1 MTESNIPLVAFI
13 GYTNSG
19 KSTLLNRLTGTRKA
33 VVANEAHTT
42 RDLNYGEDFWEG
54 FYMRFVDTGGLV
66 PDPSDKIQKA
76 VQLKSWSA
84 INEADVLVWVL
95 DRKQD
100 PETISEIMI
109 KRIWKTGKPCIIAIN
124 KVDDPNQDNSPSDY
138 AFMGAN
144 GFVNVSC
151 NTGYNLDVL
160 MDTINEQLKKLGF
173 EPKFEKDVDLYE
185 APKAKRSNLKTVS
198 RTKRGSYVVTRND
211 DGMFESNS
219 LEKWQQTELDEL
231 EKPEIEAII
240 YDLGG
245 VVFDFRY
252 KTMNKILDRDFGIV
266 TGKDFD
272 SDELWKGVTKSG
284 EAVEKIKFWQELVK
298 KFDLSSKTTA
308 EDLQAIYFD
317 INEVNHEVLDNIIYQ
332 KSLGKK
338 VYFLSNISMFSLEG
352 LKKNKVFELFD
363 GGLPRGEMALSTK
376 KPHPE
381 AFKLALSEFGLN
393 PKTTLYI
400 DDLQENLNG
409 ATKVDIKTLLY
420 QPNTD
425 LDQEI
430 LKMEDPEK
438 AKLPKIMFI
447 GRPNV
452 GKSSMFNA
460 MVGKDIQIVTD
471 IAGTTLSVNDTL
483 VERTAKQRVEIP
495 TNPDFW
501 QQENSQK
508 HLIFDFD
515 GVLGDTLE
523 SLLQAHVVYE
533 NVSYE
538 QATENMIKYFSKTQH
553 AKKDKINETEMIAQ
567 KDEFHDIFTPIALE
581 FSELFEEFIE
591 AVLNLKNVRKA
602 VVTSNTND
610 IVLPLLG
617 DLAEEFEFILDYH
630 DHLSK
635 ETKIEQIC
643 KEWGVSE
650 KDAYY
655 FTDTI
660 ADVVELDQYM
670 DPTKILGCSWGFLG
684 KEKLQTVLPDNQ
696 ILDNFDDIYKHF
708 PENYKGIQK
717 NKTFRIKRKKRYI
730 LLDSVGIRRP
740 GQRTFGA
747 EDFATYRTI
756 QTAHEADVLC
766 LVLDGSDTVTH
777 QDQVVGG
784 ILQQSAKGVVIV
796 VNKSDLAEE
805 DQKKKFVR
813 NFANKFGFLKVNNLV
828 WVSAMKAREEIER
841 KNRKYWVFDFDGV
854 LGDTFELVMQAL
866 SQAKKITR
874 TEAIELEKLRS
885 QKPYIQNFDPNNAK
899 KEKEELQKYFR
910 EVYKNN
916 PIPLFNEVI
925 SILENL
931 KDAHL
936 AIITSGEKSLVRKA
950 LKQTKVKVEHIL
962 DYKDSLSKAEKM
974 QMLADKWEI
983 PLEEMVYFTDSLGDV
998 KELKRLPVT
1007 VYGCGWGFYGSGI
1020 FGDKLEENKI
1030 LTEPKELLEL
1040 TDSGVTTTSLSQIW
1054 DTVDRSIAER
1064 QLEITRDKLRKLFN
1078 YIMKKKPPKKLRNKK
1093 KAVMYDLLFVK
1104 SAPPTFHLLIKD
1116 PETVHWSFVRFL
1128 ENAIRKNFGF
1138 QNTEIRVKLEKVDQ
1152 NKVLTS

>member
-13 GYTNSG
+13 GYPNSG

-66 PDPSDKIQKA
+66 PDPSDIIQKE

-84 INEADVLVWVL
+84 INQADVLVWVL

-100 PETISEIMI
+100 PETISETMI

-144 GFVNVSC
+144 GFVNISC

-185 APKAKRSNLKTVS
+185 APKAKRSNLKTVT
-198 RTKRGSYVVTRND
+198 RTKRGSYIVTRND
-211 DGMFESNS
+211 EGMFESNS
-219 LEKWQQTELDEL
+219 LEKWQQQELDEL
-231 EKPEIEAII
+231 EKPQIEAII

-252 KTMNKILDRDFGIV
+252 KTMNKILDKDFGIV
-266 TGKDFD
+266 AGKDFD

-284 EAVEKIKFWQELVK
+284 ESVEKIKFWQELVVSFK
-298 KFDLSSKTTA
+298 LENKTTA
-308 EDLQAIYFD
+308 EDLQATYFD
-317 INEVNHEVLDNIIYQ
+317 INEVNYEVIDSIIYQ

-338 VYFLSNISMFSLEG
+338 IYFLSNISMFSLEG

-381 AFKLALSEFGLN
+381 AFKLALSEFGLVAE
-393 PKTTLYI
+393 TTLYI

-409 ATKVDIKTLLY
+409 ATKVGLKTLLY
-420 QPNTD
+420 EVNLD
-425 LDQEI
+425 LNHEI

-460 MVGKDIQIVTD
+460 MVGKDIQIVTEV
-471 IAGTTLSVNDTL
+471 AGTTLSVNDTL
-483 VERTAKQRVEIP
+483 VERIAKQKVEIP
-495 TNPDFW
+495 VNPDFW
-501 QQENSQK
+501 QQENTQK

-523 SLLQAHVVYE
+523 SLLQSHVVYE

-553 AKKDKINETEMIAQ
+553 AKKDKIDIEVTLAE
-567 KDEFHDIFTPIALE
+567 KDLWHATYLPIALE
-581 FSELFEEFIE
+581 FGNLFDEFMQ
-591 AVLNLKNVRKA
+591 AVLSLKNVRKA
-602 VVTSNTND
+602 IVTSNTNE

-635 ETKIEQIC
+635 EVKIEKIC
-643 KEWGVSE
+643 SEWGISE
-650 KDAYY
+650 KEAYY

-660 ADVVELDQYM
+660 SDVVELDQYM
-670 DPTKILGCSWGFLG
+670 DPTKVLGCSWGFLG
-684 KEKLQTVLPDNQ
+684 KEKLQTVLPESQ
-696 ILDNFDDIYKHF
+696 ILDNFNDIYKHF
-708 PENYKGIQK
+708 PENYKGVQK
-717 NKTFRIKRKKRYI
+717 NKIFRIKRKKRYI

-766 LVLDGSDTVTH
+766 LILDGSDTVTH

-796 VNKSDLAEE
+796 VNKADLIDE
-805 DQKKKFVR
+805 DKKKKFAR
-813 NFANKFGFLKVNNLV
+813 NFSNKFGFLKINNLI
-828 WVSAMKAREEIER
+828 WVSAKKAREESE
-841 KNRKYWVFDFDGV
+841 KTNRKYWVFDFDGV
-854 LGDTFELVMQAL
+854 IGDTFELVMQAL
-866 SQAKKITR
+866 CQAKKITR
-874 TEAIELEKLRS
+874 TEAIELEKAIS
-885 QKPYIQNFDPNNAK
+885 QKPYIQSFDPDTAK
-899 KEKEELQKYFR
+899 KEKEEMQKHFR

-916 PIPLFNEVI
+916 PIPLFNEVV
-925 SILENL
+925 SILENI

-936 AIITSGEKSLVRKA
+936 AIITSGEKSLVKKA
-950 LKQTKVKVEHIL
+950 LKQTKINFEHVL

-974 QMLADKWEI
+974 QMLADKWQV

-998 KELKRLPVT
+998 KELKKLPVT
-1007 VYGCGWGFYGSGI
+1007 VYGCGWGFYGAGI
-1020 FGDKLEENKI
+1020 FGDKLEENKV

-1040 TDSGVTTTSLSQIW
+1040 ASSNVINTSLSQIW
-1054 DTVDRSIAER
+1054 DTVDRSISER
-1064 QLEITRDKLRKLFN
+1064 QLDITRDKLRKLFN

-1093 KAVMYDLLFVK
+1093 KAVIYDLLFVK

-1138 QNTEIRVKLEKVDQ
+1138 ENTEIRVKLEKVDQ

>member
-13 GYTNSG
+13 GYPNSG

-33 VVANEAHTT
+33 VVADEAHTT

-66 PDPSDKIQKA
+66 PDPSDVIQKQ

-84 INEADVLVWVL
+84 IHEADVLVWVL
-95 DRKQD
+95 DRKQNPD
-100 PETISEIMI
+100 TISENMV
-109 KRIWKTGKPCIIAIN
+109 KRLWKTGKPFIIAIN
-124 KVDDPNQDNSPSDY
+124 KVDDPNQENNQTDY
-138 AFMGAN
+138 AFMGAS
-144 GFVNVSC
+144 GFVNISC

-185 APKAKRSNLKTVS
+185 APKAKRSRLKTVS
-198 RTKRGSYVVTRND
+198 RTKRGSYIVTRGD

-219 LEKWQQTELDEL
+219 VEKYQQTESDEL
-231 EKPEIEAII
+231 EKPQIEAII

-245 VVFDFRY
+245 VVFDFRH
-252 KTMNKILDRDFGIV
+252 KTMNKILDKDFGIV
-266 TGKDFD
+266 AGKDFD
-272 SDELWKGVTKSG
+272 SDEVWKSADKNAEGL
-284 EAVEKIKFWQELVK
+284 EKTKFWQDLVK
-298 KFDLSSKTTA
+298 KLNLENQTTP
-308 EDLQAIYFD
+308 EKLQAIYFD
-317 INEVNHEVLDNIIYQ
+317 IDKVNHEVIDNIIYQ

-338 VYFLSNISMFSLEG
+338 VYFLSNISIFSLEG

-363 GGLPRGEMALSTK
+363 GGLPRGELALSTK

-381 AFKLALSEFGLN
+381 AFKLALSEFGLI
-393 PKTTLYI
+393 PETTLYI
-400 DDLQENLNG
+400 DDLEENLYG
-409 ATKVDIKTLLY
+409 ATKAGMKTLLY
-420 QPNTD
+420 QAGVD

-430 LKMEDPEK
+430 LKMENPEK

-471 IAGTTLSVNDTL
+471 VAGTTLSVNDTL
-483 VERTAKQRVEIP
+483 VERVVKQRVEIP

-501 QQENSQK
+501 GQQNTQK

-553 AKKDKINETEMIAQ
+553 AKKDKIDEAAVITQ
-567 KDEFHDIFTPIALE
+567 KDKWHEAYKPIALE
-581 FSELFEEFIE
+581 FGELFDGFIE

-602 VVTSNTND
+602 IVTSSTNE

-643 KEWGVSE
+643 GEWGISE
-650 KDAYY
+650 KEAYY

-660 ADVVELDQYM
+660 SDVLELDQYM
-670 DPTKILGCSWGFLG
+670 DPAKVLGCSWGFLG
-684 KEKLQTVLPDNQ
+684 KEKLQTVLPDSQ
-696 ILDNFDDIYKHF
+696 ILDNFTDIYKHF
-708 PENYKGIQK
+708 PDNYKGSQK
-717 NKTFRIKRKKRYI
+717 NKIFRIKRRKRYI

-796 VNKSDLAEE
+796 VNKADLIDE
-805 DQKKKFVR
+805 DKKKKFAR
-813 NFANKFGFLKVNNLV
+813 HFSNKFGFLKINNLI
-828 WVSAMKAREEIER
+828 WVSAVKAREEIER

-874 TEAIELEKLRS
+874 TEAIELEKLGS

-931 KDAHL
+931 KDAHM

-950 LKQTKVKVEHIL
+950 LKQTKVNFEHIL
-962 DYKDSLSKAEKM
+962 DYKDSLSKSEKM

-1007 VYGCGWGFYGSGI
+1007 VYGCGWGFYGAGV

-1040 TDSGVTTTSLSQIW
+1040 LDSGVTSTSLSQIW
-1054 DTVDRSIAER
+1054 DTVDRSISER

-1093 KAVMYDLLFVK
+1093 KSVIYDLLFVK

-1138 QNTEIRVKLEKVDQ
+1138 ENTEIRVKLEKVDQ